1 MTTVG
6 FDKLLTLTDSRYR
19 LSVIVAKRAMQLEK
33 GFPNLLSH
41 EEYPKNRVGA
51 SHNEVAIAVQ
61 ELLLD
66 KGLTWDDALTSDAD
80 LVTSFETEHANS
92 LVYSLTATPK
102 KTPRFSTEQRR
113 ARSYF

>member
-1 MTTVG
+1 MTTAG

-41 EEYPKNRVGA
+41 EEYPKNRVGV
-51 SHNEVAIAVQ
+51 SHDEVAIAVQ

-66 KGLTWDDALTSDAD
+66 KGLLWGATLTSDAD
-80 LVTSFETEHANS
+80 SVTSFETEHANS
-92 LVYSLTATPK
+92 RFYSLTTTPEK
-102 KTPRFSTEQRR
+102 PLRLSTEKRR
-113 ARSYF
+113 DRSYF